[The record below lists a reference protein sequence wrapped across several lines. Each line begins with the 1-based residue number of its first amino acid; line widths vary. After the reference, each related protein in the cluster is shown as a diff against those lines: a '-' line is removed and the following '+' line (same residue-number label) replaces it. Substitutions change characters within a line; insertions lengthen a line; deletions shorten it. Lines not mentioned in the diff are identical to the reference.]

1 MITYLRAIAMA
12 ALGAAAL
19 HAGPALS
26 QAYPSRTIT
35 IVSPFSAG
43 GAVDAMARLLATK
56 MSESMHVPV
65 VVKNVGGAS
74 GAIGMGEVARAPADG
89 YTLLYT
95 PNSIAILPALYHK
108 LNFDPEKDLTPVSQF
123 ISSAL
128 VIAAHPKTEV
138 RTVKDLV
145 ALAKAKP
152 GKLNFGSSGVADPL
166 QLGMEMLK
174 ISTGIDM
181 LAVPYKGQGP
191 MMLALLAGEVDVAI
205 VSLQTSLQALRVAQ
219 VRALAVTGSKR
230 SPALPDVPTVAETVP
245 GYELTSWHGVFAPAG
260 TPRDV
265 VQRLQRAV
273 ADAARSPDVKR
284 TVEDAGNE
292 VLGSSPEAFQA
303 KFTADVTKF
312 KAVVRDARLPPQ
324 D

>member
-1 MITYLRAIAMA
+1 MIKYLRTAAMA

-19 HAGPALS
+19 HATPALS
-26 QAYPSRTIT
+26 QAYPSKPIT
-35 IVSPFSAG
+35 IISPFSAG
-43 GAVDAMARLLATK
+43 GAVDAMARLLAQK
-56 MSESMHVPV
+56 MSDSMQVPV

-74 GAIGMGEVARAPADG
+74 GAIGMGEVARAQADG

-95 PNSIAILPALYHK
+95 PNSISILPALYHK
-108 LNFDPEKDLTPVSQF
+108 LNFEPEKDLTPVSQF

-128 VIAAHPKTEV
+128 VIAAHPRMEARSVKEV
-138 RTVKDLV
+138 V

-152 GKLNFGSSGVADPL
+152 GRLNFGSSGVADPL

-174 ISTGIDM
+174 ISTGTDM

-205 VSLQTSLQALRVAQ
+205 VSLQTSLQALRAGKL
-219 VRALAVTGSKR
+219 RALAVTSSKR
-230 SPALPDVPTVAETVP
+230 SPALPEVPTVAETVP
-245 GYELTSWHGVFAPAG
+245 GYELTSWHGLFAPAG

-265 VQRLQRAV
+265 VLRLQRAV
-273 ADAARSPDVKR
+273 ADAARHPDVKR

-292 VLGSSPEAFQA
+292 VVGSTPEAFQA
-303 KFTADVTKF
+303 KFAADVAKF
-312 KAVVRDARLPPQ
+312 RAVVRDAKLPPQ